1 MIKEVAK
8 WRSFIEGVLLN
19 QMKSHVMK
27 KVSGL
32 AIGSSMLILSMLPAA
47 SAFAATAPSIT
58 LTEQGYNNI
67 AAKVQPGGSVT
78 FSASANG
85 VTDPMY
91 QFWVEEPNGSW
102 KDVQN
107 YSSTNTY
114 TLSNVASGDYLVT
127 AYVLSA
133 ANLKA
138 GDYSAATNAEANGL
152 QDVEGVFVDST
163 VTLSTPTAAATAG
176 QAMTVTATATNI
188 YNPLYQF
195 WYKTPNGQWMQSG
208 NYQSSTTFTFTP
220 TETGTYTFIAYAK
233 SPLALNNPEG
243 ASYSPTETAQSAVGQ
258 PSLSGLTVTGETA
271 GVGTTASP
279 YLVTNNAALAASTT
293 LLDANGNPVPG
304 AAITYVIAQDNEV
317 PTSPVTV
324 MSAGAPVS
332 YTSASTGADYTVYT
346 NSAGQASITVTGP
359 VGQTAGYTI
368 YAQAPYQVNN
378 QPVET
383 PVVNAE
389 FVTAGQAGITPYNPS
404 STNAYQAS
412 LGTSGVVPVTV
423 TLPPV
428 GTTTQANVAVT
439 FDVTVSSGSVGYF
452 TNASGATNLGSSV
465 TAYTSSAGQA
475 TVYVDDSTP
484 STVEVTANATTAIP
498 SVSDLTTYVEWSQPG
513 VASSISN
520 FTMNPSSTVTSPIA
534 AGTNVDMSGVV
545 EDVQGNPLSDAQ
557 LLLTATTGAY
567 VVSGTSTDFPNV
579 DASGLGP
586 TAVSAGA
593 PATTTYGE
601 PIQTNAAGQFTA
613 EVTNTATGSVS
624 YYLYPVQNGF
634 VSGAPLT
641 TSTAVF
647 TNSTVATA
655 VNAFPTAED
664 AATDT
669 SGVTSLTG
677 IQDGYDTPS
686 APLYFGTVTATSLAT
701 GTVTYNLSVGNGG
714 VVYGLGLGSST
725 VTPLNS
731 QVSDLAVTVNDS
743 SGTYQ
748 LSVPGGFSGTIPTG
762 TSPVLSVE
770 VLNDSA
776 IGNTVLTVGSGNLT
790 PASATVNVLS
800 DQAAQVANFAPVV
813 DLANGQAQT
822 VSYTVE
828 DVNGNPVADAPSTIN
843 EGNMALGLWI
853 TQVNGISLS
862 TTQSGVAYATP
873 IPLSN
878 AAVSYDVSVPG
889 VALWTTGSSS
899 TTVYSNS
906 SGVVTLT
913 LQRGPVDVWNGSTST
928 PANTELP
935 ASGIAPSGSS
945 TAYTYNGSGY
955 SESTYGQLYF
965 TGTSATYAPSGG
977 AAISSINW

>member
-1 MIKEVAK
+1 
-8 WRSFIEGVLLN
+8 
-19 QMKSHVMK
+19 MK

-176 QAMTVTATATNI
+176 QTMTVTATAANI

-195 WYKTPNGQWMQSG
+195 WYKTPDGQWIQSG
-208 NYQSSTTFTFTP
+208 DYQSSSTFTFTP

-258 PSLSGLTVTGETA
+258 PTISGLTVTGETTGA
-271 GVGTTASP
+271 GTTASP
-279 YLVTNNAALAASTT
+279 YLMTNNGSMAVSTT
-293 LLDANGNPVPG
+293 LLDANGNPAPG
-304 AAITYVIAQDNEV
+304 AAITYVIAQDNAP
-317 PTSPVTV
+317 PTDPVTV
-324 MSAGAPVS
+324 MSDGVALSSTA
-332 YTSASTGADYTVYT
+332 ASTGADYTVYT
-346 NSAGQASITVTGP
+346 NAAGQAGITITGP
-359 VGQTAGYTI
+359 VGQTAGYTL

-383 PVVNAE
+383 PVINAE
-389 FVTAGQAGITPYNPS
+389 FVTAGQAGITPYNPAS
-404 STNAYQAS
+404 GSAAFQAS

-428 GTTTQANVAVT
+428 NTTAQVNLPVT
-439 FDVTVSSGSVGYF
+439 FDVTTGGYF
-452 TNASGATNLGSSV
+452 TNASGTTNLGSV
-465 TAYTSSAGQA
+465 ATVYTTSAGQA
-475 TVYVDDSTP
+475 TVYVDAATP
-484 STVEVTANATTAIP
+484 STVKVTASATTADP
-498 SVSDLTTYVEWSQPG
+498 SVSGLDTYVEWSQPG
-513 VASSISN
+513 IASTISN
-520 FTMNPSSTVTSPIA
+520 FTITPSSTATSPVA
-534 AGTNVDMSGVV
+534 AATDVEMSGVV
-545 EDVQGNPLSDAQ
+545 EDVQGNPLPNAQ
-557 LLLTATTGAY
+557 LLLAATTGAY
-567 VVSGTSTDFPNV
+567 VVSGTSTDFPDVN
-579 DASGLGP
+579 ASGLGP
-586 TAVSAGA
+586 ATGSAGA
-593 PATTTYGE
+593 PATTTYGD

-613 EVTNTATGSVS
+613 EVTDTSTGNVN

-634 VSGAPLT
+634 VSAGFI
-641 TSTAVF
+641 TSATAVF
-647 TNSTVATA
+647 GTSSVATA
-655 VNAFPTAED
+655 VNAFPTEAD

-677 IQDGYDTPS
+677 IQDGYDTAS
-686 APLYFGTVTATSLAT
+686 APLYFGTVTSTSLAT
-701 GTVTYNLSVGNGG
+701 GTVTYNLSVGNSG
-714 VVYGLGLGSST
+714 VVYALGVGSSAP
-725 VTPLNS
+725 VPLNS
-731 QVSDLAVTVNDS
+731 QVSDLTVTLNDNN
-743 SGTYQ
+743 GTYT
-748 LSVPGGFSGTIPTG
+748 LSVPGGFSGTAPSAATPI
-762 TSPVLSVE
+762 LSVE

-800 DQAAQVANFAPVV
+800 DSAAQAANFAPVV
-813 DLANGQAQT
+813 DLTNGQAQT

-828 DVNGNPVADAPSTIN
+828 DVNGNPVGDAPSTIN
-843 EGNMALGLWI
+843 EGSMPEGLWI
-853 TQVNGISLS
+853 TQVNGIALS

-873 IPLSN
+873 IPLSSASVLYN
-878 AAVSYDVSVPG
+878 VSVPG
-889 VALWTTGSSS
+889 VVLWGGASSSS

-913 LQRGPVDVWNGSTST
+913 LQRGPLDVWNGNTSAPAYTEKPSTG
-928 PANTELP
+928 AV
-935 ASGIAPSGSS
+935 PSGSS
-945 TAYTYNGSGY
+945 TAYTYNGTGY
-955 SESTYGQLYF
+955 SESNYGQLYF
-965 TGTSATYAPSGG
+965 TGTGTQYAPANG